1 MENCLNIS
9 HAAKR
14 KIDLSSYGFE
24 MGCVFNNIG
33 NFSIVPFDGLYLASF
48 RRFAY
53 WISSERQEY
62 LTQANMKLK
71 DPHKHLFCLLDS
83 DFNFIKQ
90 LPCHSST
97 YWEDPKFNRRTPYL
111 EDMRLVEWDGQM
123 YGMSAIFYQNEKS
136 YERFGLELQR
146 ISLNSGGMELFANV
160 SCQHK
165 WNSVQY
171 GIMGRHKNWM
181 PVCDKPFTFVTS
193 TWDDGVQVFDINKR
207 KFEIIGKEGKA
218 DEIHRGNTGLVKK
231 PDGGYMAI
239 THKLS
244 FDDKGRKIYQ
254 NRIVEYNKDLSV
266 LRISKPFKLTNSNI
280 EFVTTLLIQD
290 GKMIIGV
297 TEMDETP
304 FIMEFDI
311 DDIVSKVYEKIT
323 IPKH

>member
-1 MENCLNIS
+1 MNIS
-9 HAAKR
+9 HKAKR
-14 KIDLSSYGFE
+14 KIDFTSYGFE

-33 NFSIVPFDGLYLASF
+33 NFSIVPFNGLYLASF
-48 RRFAY
+48 RRFGY
-53 WISSERQEY
+53 WITSDIQEY

-83 DFNFIKQ
+83 DFNFIKH

-97 YWEDPKFNRRTPYL
+97 YWEDSKFNLRVPYL
-111 EDMRLVEWDGQM
+111 EDMRMVNWDGRT

-136 YERFGLELQR
+136 FERFGMELQK
-146 ISLNSGGMELFANV
+146 ISIESHGMELCANV

-193 TWDDGVQVFDINKR
+193 TWNDGVQVFDINKG

-218 DEIHRGNTGLVKK
+218 DEIHRGNTGLVKTL
-231 PDGGYMAI
+231 DGGYVAI

-244 FDDKGRKIYQ
+244 FDSKGRKIYQ
-254 NRIVEYNKDLSV
+254 NRIVEYNEDLS
-266 LRISKPFKLTNSNI
+266 LRKIYKPFKLCESEI
-280 EFVTTLLIQD
+280 EFVTTLLPLPNGD
-290 GKMIIGV
+290 FFIGV
-297 TEMDETP
+297 TEMDEIP
-304 FIMEFDI
+304 IGFVMDI
-311 DDIVSKVYEKIT
+311 EECK
-323 IPKH
+323 